1 MMGDNS
7 SLRNK
12 PLLDT
17 EEDQVLVIDI
27 VGYLSGLA
35 KLHEAEKTGN
45 IGLSTGLRHLAEALR
60 PYADAPVSEL
70 SETLKQSGIKKSSQ
84 RPSKKPKATLPDGLE
99 SLSRREVESI
109 LNNDSYTKEQIAEL
123 GVRRFGISRSKLVR
137 LRKRDAQDS
146 VRAALENEKALEVIS
161 REARISGRARTA

>member
-1 MMGDNS
+1 MMSNNPRLHGNS
-7 SLRNK
+7 
-12 PLLDT
+12 PTDT

-45 IGLSTGLRHLAEALR
+45 MGLSTGLRHLAEALR

-70 SETLKQSGIKKSSQ
+70 PETLKQFGIKKSSK
-84 RPSKKPKATLPDGLE
+84 RPSSKLKAMLPDKLE
-99 SLSRREVESI
+99 SLSHGEVEGV
-109 LNNDSYTKEQIAEL
+109 LDNDSYTKEQIAEL
-123 GVRRFGISRSKLVR
+123 GVKRFGISKSKLVR
-137 LRKRDAQDS
+137 LRKKDAQDS
-146 VRAALENEKALEVIS
+146 IRAALENEKALEVIS